1 MASDKSFAQEKTE
14 EATPYR
20 RREARR
26 KGQVAKSFDLNAA
39 FNLFVLVSLLFSLQG
54 YYLDLIQSF
63 LAGCCA
69 EISSLAPDGPIVLLQ
84 RGGRFFF
91 TLLMPIFL
99 SAFLAALV
107 SNLVQVGFVVSG
119 ESLKP
124 KWERLNP
131 IQGFKRMF
139 SLKTIIE
146 LVKNLLKVT
155 VILLV
160 ALLVVKKEIATV
172 LMTSLSHCFQG
183 FHLGGR
189 IAFSLAAAVIIAFTV
204 IAGLDFFY
212 QRYQYRKSLRMTK
225 QEVKDEFKQTEG
237 DPHFKAKVKE
247 RQRQIAF
254 RRMTQEVPLATVVV
268 TNPTHYAVAL
278 KYRREEMDA
287 PRVVAKGANLAA
299 ERIKKIARENNVPIL
314 ENKPVAQFLY
324 RKVEIGDAIP
334 AELYQAVAE
343 ILAVVYRKNRQE
355 F

>member
-26 KGQVAKSFDLNAA
+26 KGQVAKSADLNSA
-39 FNLFVLVSLLFSLQG
+39 FNLIALVSLLFFLQS
-54 YYLDLIQSF
+54 YYLDQVQMF

-69 EISSLAPDGPIVLLQ
+69 EISFLKPDSPIVLLE

-91 TLLMPIFL
+91 TLLAPVFIT
-99 SAFLAALV
+99 AFTAALI
-107 SNLVQVGFVVSG
+107 SNLLQVGFVVSG

-124 KWERLNP
+124 KWERIDP

-139 SLKTIIE
+139 SLKTMVE
-146 LVKNLLKVT
+146 LTKNLLKVT
-155 VILLV
+155 IVLTVALFVLKKQITSVLV
-160 ALLVVKKEIATV
+160 A
-172 LMTSLSHCFQG
+172 SLSDCFQG
-183 FHLGGR
+183 FHLGAR
-189 IAFSLAAAVIIAFTV
+189 IAFSMAAAVIIAFV
-204 IAGLDFFY
+204 AIASIDFFY

-254 RRMTQEVPLATVVV
+254 RRMAQEVPLATVVV

-287 PRVVAKGANLAA
+287 PRVVAKGADLIAA
-299 ERIKKIARENNVPIL
+299 RIKKIAEENGVPVL
-314 ENKPVAQFLY
+314 ENKPVARFLY
-324 RKVEIGDAIP
+324 QKVEIGDAIP
-334 AELYQAVAE
+334 VELYQAVAE
-343 ILAVVYRKNRQE
+343 ILAVVYHKQNS
-355 F
+355 